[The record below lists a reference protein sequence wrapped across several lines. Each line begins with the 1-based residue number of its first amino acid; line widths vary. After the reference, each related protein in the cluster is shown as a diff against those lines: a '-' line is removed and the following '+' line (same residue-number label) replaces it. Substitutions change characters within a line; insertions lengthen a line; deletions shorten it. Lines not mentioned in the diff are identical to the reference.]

1 MEVKGLL
8 NDLFCNWFDVGLF
21 IIVSFLCK
29 IVCINLL
36 FVFVEKDEN
45 N

>member
-8 NDLFCNWFDVGLF
+8 NNLFCNWFDVI